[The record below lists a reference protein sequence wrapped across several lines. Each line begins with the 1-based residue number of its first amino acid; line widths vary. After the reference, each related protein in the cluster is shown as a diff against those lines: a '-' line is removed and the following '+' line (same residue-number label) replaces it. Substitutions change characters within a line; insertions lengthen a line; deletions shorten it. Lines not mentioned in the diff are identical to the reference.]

1 MTQVAPKLVV
11 GLGNP
16 GPEYV
21 ETRHNAGFWFCELL
35 ARELGVSLSHES
47 RFHGIV
53 GNARAAGTWILL
65 PQTYMNRSGQ
75 AVGAL
80 ARFYRILP
88 NEILVVH
95 DELDILPG
103 QLKLKCGGGN
113 GGHNGLKDI
122 QAHLGTPDFW
132 RLRIGIGHPGDRNQV
147 ANFVLHRPSR
157 DEQTLIDE
165 SIGRALDAWPKMHA
179 GEWERAIAAVNTKP
193 KPSKPKTA

>member
-1 MTQVAPKLVV
+1 MANTVPKLIV

-35 ARELGVSLSHES
+35 ARELGVSLSNES
-47 RFHGIV
+47 RFQGV
-53 GNARAAGTWILL
+53 AGHSRSAGVWILL
-65 PQTYMNRSGQ
+65 PQTYMNRSGLS
-75 AVGAL
+75 VGAL

-88 NEILVVH
+88 SEILVVH

-122 QAHLGTPDFW
+122 QAHLSTPDFW

-165 SIGRALDAWPKMHA
+165 SIGRALDAWPKMQA
-179 GEWERAIAAVNTKP
+179 GEWERATQALNSKP
-193 KPSKPKTA
+193 KPKNT

>member
-1 MTQVAPKLVV
+1 MTQVAPKLIV

-21 ETRHNAGFWFCELL
+21 ETRHNAGFWFCEQL
-35 ARELGVSLSHES
+35 ARELGVSLAHES
-47 RFHGIV
+47 RFHGVV
-53 GNARAAGTWILL
+53 GNARAAGVWILL

-75 AVGAL
+75 SVGAL

-88 NEILVVH
+88 SEILVVH

-165 SIGRALDAWPKMHA
+165 SIGRALDAWPKMLA
-179 GEWERAIAAVNTKP
+179 GEWERATQAINSKP
-193 KPSKPKTA
+193 KPKPV

>member
-1 MTQVAPKLVV
+1 MTQVAPKLIV

-21 ETRHNAGFWFCELL
+21 ETRHNAGFWFCEQL

-47 RFHGIV
+47 RFHGV
-53 GNARAAGTWILL
+53 AGNARAAGVWILL

-75 AVGAL
+75 SVGAL
-80 ARFYRILP
+80 ARFYRIQP
-88 NEILVVH
+88 NEILVAH

-165 SIGRALDAWPKMHA
+165 SIGRALDAWPKMLA
-179 GEWERAIAAVNTKP
+179 GEWERATQAINSKP
-193 KPSKPKTA
+193 KPKPV

>member
-35 ARELGVSLSHES
+35 ARELGVSLSHEQ
-47 RFHGIV
+47 RFHGLA

-75 AVGAL
+75 SVGAL

-95 DELDILPG
+95 DELDIPPG

-165 SIGRALDAWPKMHA
+165 SIGRALDTWPKMHA
-179 GEWERAIAAVNTKP
+179 GEWERATAAINVKP
-193 KPSKPKTA
+193 KPKTT

>member
-1 MTQVAPKLVV
+1 MTQVAPKLIV

-21 ETRHNAGFWFCELL
+21 ETRHNAGFWFCEQL
-35 ARELGVSLSHES
+35 ARDLGVSLSHES
-47 RFHGIV
+47 RFHGV
-53 GNARAAGTWILL
+53 AGNARAAGVWILL

-75 AVGAL
+75 SVGAL
-80 ARFYRILP
+80 ARFYRIQP

-122 QAHLGTPDFW
+122 QSHLGTPDFW

-165 SIGRALDAWPKMHA
+165 SIGRALDAWPKMLA
-179 GEWERAIAAVNTKP
+179 GEWERATQAINSKP
-193 KPSKPKTA
+193 KPKPV

>member
-53 GNARAAGTWILL
+53 GNARGAGMWILL
-65 PQTYMNRSGQ
+65 PQTYMNRSGL

-80 ARFYRILP
+80 ARFYRIQP

-95 DELDILPG
+95 DELDIPPG

-165 SIGRALDAWPKMHA
+165 SIGRALDAWPKMQA
-179 GEWERAIAAVNTKP
+179 GEWERAMAAVNTKP
-193 KPSKPKTA
+193 KPKT

>member
-1 MTQVAPKLVV
+1 MANTVPKLIV

-35 ARELGVSLSHES
+35 ARELGVSLSNES
-47 RFHGIV
+47 RFQGVV
-53 GNARAAGTWILL
+53 GHSRSAGVWILL
-65 PQTYMNRSGQ
+65 PQTYMNRSGLS
-75 AVGAL
+75 VGAL

-88 NEILVVH
+88 SEILVVH
-95 DELDILPG
+95 DELDIPPG

-122 QAHLGTPDFW
+122 QAHLSTPDFW

-165 SIGRALDAWPKMHA
+165 SIGRALDAWPKMQA
-179 GEWERAIAAVNTKP
+179 GEWERATQALNSKP
-193 KPSKPKTA
+193 KPKNT